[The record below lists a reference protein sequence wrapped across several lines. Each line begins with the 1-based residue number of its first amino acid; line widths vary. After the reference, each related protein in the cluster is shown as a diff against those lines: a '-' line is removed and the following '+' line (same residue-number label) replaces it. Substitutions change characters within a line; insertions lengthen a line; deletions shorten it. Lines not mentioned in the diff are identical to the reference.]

1 MLAASVHLFGFR
13 TPGLLERIAWTVGL
27 SFAVSPIVGILLGR
41 MVSLGPVAILFE
53 AICGRWLAAA
63 SVGLSLAAESRP
75 EESVRSRRSGTA
87 VGILLVIPYLRD
99 LLGFH
104 SGNAGGASAGVGHLF
119 QFGVRKMIDSGL
131 ITTLPA
137 FAGVH
142 LRHPVLL
149 DQSVRLLLPILRLLL
164 PILRLLLPILR
175 LLLPIP
181 GYALELGF
189 YALVLMITIRARKSL
204 KPIYATALCLSIGGL
219 LLVGFLRS
227 AVIGNNDFGYRT
239 ALIACFFLLLLA
251 ADRMTSTC
259 SKGWLTPARCCN
271 TQTIG
276 SKLFATPAPPG
287 AAARKFCQ
295 NLGIGY
301 LAVTDSDLAWCR
313 YKWVGLDTSSCDQ

>member
-1 MLAASVHLFGFR
+1 
-13 TPGLLERIAWTVGL
+13 
-27 SFAVSPIVGILLGR
+27 

-137 FAGVH
+137 FAGMH

-149 DQSVRLLLPILRLLL
+149 DQSV
-164 PILRLLLPILR
+164 R

-189 YALVLMITIRARKSL
+189 YALVLIITIRARKSL

-301 LAVTDSDLAWCR
+301 LAVTDSDLAWA
-313 YKWVGLDTSSCDQ
+313 DTSGWAWTLPRVTSERGLPSYATGLEGRQFRVVQCGTAPRSPP